1 MHFILCA
8 RILVKLGKARNKKR
22 GPWGEGEKE
31 GGGGKGRLLFI
42 FYFYNGYFIFIMA
55 ISGCDFH
62 TSTGQCLLI
71 LCKNG
76 GWYWFGTAEKEV
88 GPHNK

>member
-22 GPWGEGEKE
+22 GPWGEG
-31 GGGGKGRLLFI
+31 GGGWGGRGGCFLF
-42 FYFYNGYFIFIMA
+42 FIFIMA
-55 ISGCDFH
+55 ISGCDFR

>member
-22 GPWGEGEKE
+22 GPWGEG
-31 GGGGKGRLLFI
+31 GGGGGRRGGCFLF
-42 FYFYNGYFIFIMA
+42 FIFIMA
-55 ISGCDFH
+55 ICGCDFC

-76 GWYWFGTAEKEV
+76 SWYWFGTAEKEV